1 MSLVIGADP
10 EYLVRDNRTGAFVSA
25 HNLIPGSKKKPHKYK
40 SGAIQ
45 VDGVSAEINI
55 NPATSSAMFINNIN
69 QIREYLTNRL
79 GPTYSIAATPF
90 AEFDQSYFDQLPEAA
105 KELGCDPDFNA
116 WSNGAENP
124 APLAAGPFRTGA
136 GHVHLGWCKPDKA
149 LMRDPD
155 HRNDC
160 VAMVKQLDYYI
171 GIHTLRYDP
180 DGRRRSLY
188 GRAGAFRIKPYGVEY
203 RVPSNSWLRDEV
215 LMSWIFRAA
224 QAAYFDLKAGVSP
237 VVEYGDLA
245 AEIING
251 NQTDWTDW
259 APPALVNTKSV
270 LMPKLEDFNVAA

>member
-10 EYLVRDNRTGAFVSA
+10 EFLVRDNRTGSFISV
-25 HNLIPGSKKKPHKYK
+25 HDLLPGTKKAPHRYK

-69 QIREYLTNRL
+69 QIRTYLINRL
-79 GPTYSIAATPF
+79 GPTYSIEATPF
-90 AEFDQSYFDQLPEAA
+90 AAFTQDYFDQLPDSA
-105 KELGCDPDFNA
+105 KELGCMPDFNA
-116 WSNGAENP
+116 WDNGAENP
-124 APLAAGPFRTGA
+124 PPVDIGPFRTGA
-136 GHVHLGWCKPDKA
+136 GHIHIGWLNNDRRN
-149 LMRDPD
+149 MNDPD

-160 VAMVKQLDYYI
+160 IALVKQLDYYI

-203 RVPSNSWLRDEV
+203 RVPSNAWLKDEI

-224 QAAYFDLKAGVSP
+224 QAAYFDLKTGKSP
-237 VVEYGDLA
+237 VVQYGDLA
-245 AEIING
+245 ADIINE
-251 NQTDWTDW
+251 NQTDWTTW
-259 APPALVNTKSV
+259 APPALIDTRSV
-270 LMPKLEDFNVAA
+270 LMPKFEDFNAAA